1 MFWLLLEYYG
11 TMSKKRKAKLRIFAV
26 HFLRFDSFSKSHRLW
41 RGELG
46 KLEIGMCVH
55 AMIAHHLGAS
65 LGKFGDLVGI
75 WKIQTGTN
83 LPSFVPTLF
92 FTGGKAVGIHKTN
105 IFHHEQVC
113 LMYYEHWIN
122 KQKYFYVNIFH
133 CRFCLIFSYF
143 PFPSI

>member
-1 MFWLLLEYYG
+1 MVRKWYFGNNMFWLLLEYYG
-11 TMSKKRKAKLRIFAV
+11 SMSKKRKAKLRIFAV

-55 AMIAHHLGAS
+55 AMIAHHLDAS

-83 LPSFVPTLF
+83 LTSFVPTLF
-92 FTGGKAVGIHKTN
+92 FTGGKAVG
-105 IFHHEQVC
+105 
-113 LMYYEHWIN
+113 MYRGLQSTKQTYSIMN
-122 KQKYFYVNIFH
+122 KYV
-133 CRFCLIFSYF
+133 
-143 PFPSI
+143 